1 MLRKDW
7 SARLQGLVV
16 FRGLLDTELLRALA
30 AALRAEAGD
39 TAAIAAFEAAMF
51 VRGTDWTKVLLEL
64 VLELE
69 QVLLL
74 LAEQQFLEL
83 PLS

>member
-39 TAAIAAFEAAMF
+39 TASIAAFEAAMF

-64 VLELE
+64 VLEHPE
-69 QVLLL
+69 CNTRECLLSQL
-74 LAEQQFLEL
+74 DHA
-83 PLS
+83 